1 MAHIEARHATID
13 YPIYDG
19 ASMHLRNKIVEVSTG
34 GIISR
39 GTRNV
44 VTIRALD
51 DVSFTIEDGDFV
63 GLVGHNGAGK
73 STLLRTLAGIYTP
86 VSGSIEV
93 SGRISTIFQMG
104 AGMNR
109 DLTGYQNIVRMGMY
123 MGASSAQAKAF
134 IPDVEAFSELG
145 DFLSMPV
152 HTYSDGMLTR
162 LTFAVATAV
171 RPDILL
177 IDEALSAGDAEF
189 QKKAQAR
196 ISDIISSA
204 KILVLASHVPKL
216 IELYCN
222 RVLHFEHGKLI
233 KDERLK
239 GA

>member
-1 MAHIEARHATID
+1 MARIEANHATID

-51 DVSFTIEDGDFV
+51 DVSFTIEDGEFV

-123 MGASSAQAKAF
+123 MGASSAEAKAF
-134 IPDVEAFSELG
+134 VPDVEAFSELG
-145 DFLSMPV
+145 DFLAMPV

-189 QKKAQAR
+189 QKKARAR
-196 ISDIISSA
+196 ISDVISSA
-204 KILVLASHVPKL
+204 KILVLASHVPEL

-233 KDERLK
+233 KDERLNSI
-239 GA
+239 

>member
-1 MAHIEARHATID
+1 MARIEVANATID
-13 YPIYDG
+13 YPIFNS
-19 ASMHLRNKIVEVSTG
+19 ASMHFRNRLVEIGTG

-44 VTIRALD
+44 ITVRALD
-51 DVSFTIEDGDFV
+51 DVSFTIEDGEFV

-73 STLLRTLAGIYTP
+73 STLLRTLAGVYTP
-86 VSGSIEV
+86 VSGSVEV
-93 SGRISTIFQMG
+93 TGTVSTIFQLG

-109 DLTGYQNIVRMGMY
+109 DLSGYENIVRMGMY
-123 MGASSAQAKAF
+123 MGASAAQARAF
-134 IPDVEAFSELG
+134 IPDVEEFSELG
-145 DFLSMPV
+145 NFLSMPV

-162 LTFAVATAV
+162 LSFAVATAV

-204 KILVLASHVPKL
+204 KILVLASHVQNL

-239 GA
+239 SA

>member
-1 MAHIEARHATID
+1 MARIDVQHATIE
-13 YPIYDG
+13 YPIFNG
-19 ASMHLRNKIVEVSTG
+19 ASMQLRNRIVEVSTG

-39 GTRNV
+39 GTKDV
-44 VTIRALD
+44 LTIRALD
-51 DVSFTIEDGDFV
+51 DISFTIEDGEYV

-73 STLLRTLAGIYTP
+73 STLLRTLAGVYTP
-86 VSGSIEV
+86 VKGSIDVSGS
-93 SGRISTIFQMG
+93 ISTIFQLG
-104 AGMNR
+104 VGVNR
-109 DLTGYQNIVRMGMY
+109 DLSGYENIVRMGMF
-123 MGASSAQAKAF
+123 MGASAAQARAF
-134 IPDVEAFSELG
+134 IPDVESFSELG
-145 DFLSMPV
+145 NFLSMPV

-196 ISDIISSA
+196 IADIISSA
-204 KILVLASHVPKL
+204 KILVLASHSRQL

-233 KDERLK
+233 KDEK
-239 GA
+239 I

>member
-1 MAHIEARHATID
+1 MARIDVQHATIE
-13 YPIYDG
+13 YPIFNG
-19 ASMHLRNKIVEVSTG
+19 ASMQLRNRIVEVSTG

-39 GTRNV
+39 GTKDV
-44 VTIRALD
+44 LTIRALD
-51 DVSFTIEDGDFV
+51 DISFTIEDGEYV

-73 STLLRTLAGIYTP
+73 STLLRTLAGVYTP
-86 VSGSIEV
+86 AKGNVDVSGS
-93 SGRISTIFQMG
+93 ISTIFQLG

-109 DLTGYQNIVRMGMY
+109 DLSGYENIVRMGMF
-123 MGASSAQAKAF
+123 MGASAAQARAF
-134 IPDVEAFSELG
+134 IPDVESFSELG
-145 DFLSMPV
+145 NFLSMPV

-162 LTFAVATAV
+162 LSFAVATAV

-196 ISDIISSA
+196 IANIISSA
-204 KILVLASHVPKL
+204 KILVLASHSQSL

-233 KDERLK
+233 KDEK
-239 GA
+239 I

>member
-1 MAHIEARHATID
+1 VARIEAKNATID

-19 ASMHLRNKIVEVSTG
+19 ASMHLRNRIVEVSTG

-39 GTRNV
+39 GTSNV
-44 VTIRALD
+44 VSIRALD
-51 DVSFTIEDGDFV
+51 NVSFTIEDGEFV

-73 STLLRTLAGIYTP
+73 STLLRTLAGVYSP
-86 VSGSIEV
+86 SSGSIEV

-104 AGMNR
+104 AGVNR
-109 DLTGYQNIVRMGMY
+109 DLSGYENIVRMGMY
-123 MGASSAQAKAF
+123 MGAGMAEAKSF

-145 DFLSMPV
+145 DFLAMPV

-196 ISDIISSA
+196 ISNVISSA

-222 RVLHFEHGKLI
+222 RVLHFDHGKLV
-233 KDERLK
+233 KDECLRH
-239 GA
+239 A